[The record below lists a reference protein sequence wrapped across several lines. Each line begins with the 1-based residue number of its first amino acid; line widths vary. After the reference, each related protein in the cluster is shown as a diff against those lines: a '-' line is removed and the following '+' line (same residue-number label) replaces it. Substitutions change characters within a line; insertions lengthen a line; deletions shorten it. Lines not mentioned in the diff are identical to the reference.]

1 MVKIETYL
9 HTIPEFLILSCCA
22 MRIWVS
28 WTLLYIKKTHF
39 AHSLFFV
46 IATLKMPSKHYKSME
61 VHDEILYFFGLFLDL
76 NFPRPPTD
84 LSKFVA
90 DILPRIP
97 LYGGRF
103 RESKPQLLQNSWVL
117 WNSTQTIHD
126 FTVCVCV
133 CLVLYRHDRQ
143 VDETT

>member
-1 MVKIETYL
+1 MPWEYEY
-9 HTIPEFLILSCCA
+9 HGNC
-22 MRIWVS
+22 
-28 WTLLYIKKTHF
+28 IKKNHVLRILF
-39 AHSLFFV
+39 FFV
-46 IATLKMPSKHYKSME
+46 IATLKLPSKHYKSME

-90 DILPRIP
+90 EILPRIP

-103 RESKPQLLQNSWVL
+103 RESKPQLLRVL
-117 WNSTQTIHD
+117 WNSTQT
-126 FTVCVCV
+126 TVFMI
-133 CLVLYRHDRQ
+133 YDRQ